1 MPSQLVPLTAPP
13 SLRVMHLSQRVARR
27 LALCEAQNHKSR
39 LAPALGLENPAA
51 AANGFHISHPPP
63 YSYSSVRIVFCI
75 RSSQGERENCLSRKG
90 EEGARRPQI
99 L

>member
-1 MPSQLVPLTAPP
+1 MADAARAICSAGHAVDATLSLIVIDGCVLMRAKRAIDFLTHIAHPLPTLTP
-13 SLRVMHLSQRVARR
+13 V
-27 LALCEAQNHKSR
+27 
-39 LAPALGLENPAA
+39 G
-51 AANGFHISHPPP
+51 
-63 YSYSSVRIVFCI
+63 IVFCT